1 MENKYVSV
9 FDKNKNFKEIR
20 IMDEL
25 KPFVVNLDSKGDL
38 VYIFTQKEFKKLIES
53 AMRYLTE
60 PTEADDSDT
69 NENVDFSNMGQQVVL
84 PNGDIGY
91 IKSISTTD
99 NTSGSNPQLKAG
111 DYWKK
116 WRD

>member
-1 MENKYVSV
+1 MENKYALV

-20 IMDEL
+20 IIDEL

-53 AMRYLTE
+53 AMRYLTK
-60 PTEADDSDT
+60 PTEADDSNNN

-84 PNGDIGY
+84 PNGSIGY
-91 IKSISTTD
+91 IKSVSTTD
-99 NTSGSNPQLKAG
+99 NTSVGNP
-111 DYWKK
+111 
-116 WRD
+116 